1 MPDTLVTA
9 TTMKSPT
16 TGRYPISKDV
26 IDTRITPYIEQASE
40 RLREWVGDAAY
51 DDAVTTPA
59 PDISGLPAAE
69 QRFIIR
75 RRKVLATVEGDLT
88 MSYLIVNL
96 NTVVTP
102 QGVVTE
108 AREEGQTVV
117 RYLSP
122 SQVRE
127 QAAVWFDQAQMMAAR
142 YLANGDVPAAQVEF
156 AEVVYG

>member
-1 MPDTLVTA
+1 MPETLMTFA
-9 TTMKSPT
+9 AMTDPA
-16 TGRYPISKDV
+16 TGRYQFSKDIV
-26 IDTRITPYIEQASE
+26 AARITPAIEVASE

-51 DDAVTTPA
+51 DDALN
-59 PDISGLPAAE
+59 LPSLSALSASE
-69 QRFIIR
+69 QRFIAR
-75 RRKVLATVEGDLT
+75 RRKNLATIEGDLA
-88 MSYLIVNL
+88 MSFLIVNL

-127 QAAVWFDQAQMMAAR
+127 QAAIWFDQAVMMVSR
-142 YLANGDVPAAQVEF
+142 YLANGAVPAAQIEF
-156 AEVVYG
+156 AEVVYE